1 MRSAR
6 AHLPKPRKTICSA
19 IVIILRHGGA
29 SRPGTRRRLLPGGAY
44 GPRRPALAPLY
55 ERTLVDGSAEERVVV
70 GIRRNAHAEDEEL
83 ARTVVL
89 ERVPGAR
96 RDEDG
101 AAGPDPSRLP
111 VGLQRACPLRD
122 EVDLLGQAVVMAFR
136 GLTGLESRL
145 REALH
150 GRVVQLPDR
159 RAVLR
164 REGLDVVEALQVH
177 RAGARTSATRCWGP
191 GSIPVKK
198 GSASERELT
207 SSATGQSPSSKP
219 KRSTMYGCRWI
230 DG

>member
-29 SRPGTRRRLLPGGAY
+29 SRPGTRG
-44 GPRRPALAPLY
+44 RRPAHSS
-55 ERTLVDGSAEERVVV
+55 TGSAEERVVV

-96 RDEDG
+96 RDEDRI
-101 AAGPDPSRLP
+101 AGTDPSRLA
-111 VGLQRACPLRD
+111 VDLQRACPLRD

-164 REGLDVVEALQVH
+164 REGLDAVEALQIH
-177 RAGARTSATRCWGP
+177 RADARTSATRSCAP
-191 GSIPVKK
+191 ASIPVKN

-207 SSATGQSPSSKP
+207 SSATGQSPASKP

-230 DG
+230 EGR